1 LTGTMA
7 IVTTSTVTLSA
18 GGNTVITAPASQGLC
33 LVAGGTTP
41 SIQGVLSY
49 VQQ

>member
-1 LTGTMA
+1 MA
-7 IVTTSTVTLSA
+7 VVTTSTVNLSF
-18 GGNTVITAPASQGLC
+18 GGTVFTAPASQGLC

-41 SIQGVLSY
+41 SIQGVLTY